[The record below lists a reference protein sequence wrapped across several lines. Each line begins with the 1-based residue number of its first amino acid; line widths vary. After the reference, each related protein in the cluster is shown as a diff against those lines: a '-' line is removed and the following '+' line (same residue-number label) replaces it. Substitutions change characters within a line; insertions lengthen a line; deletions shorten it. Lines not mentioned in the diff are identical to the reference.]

1 MSYCVNCGVELGE
14 SEKRC
19 VLCNCEVINPA
30 QKNECIPVSP
40 YPVKTDDITT
50 KENRK
55 FYAILLTVLFAL
67 PSLICFF
74 LNILYFKEI
83 FWSIYVISVFFFI
96 WVCTVIP
103 IIIKKLNVV
112 VYLFF
117 DYLSLIMLV
126 YIIENYFFD
135 YGWFLP
141 LAFPILTA
149 LLGFTEIMAILI
161 QKRKMHGFQIPG
173 MILILSGML
182 CAVIDFFLTMYLED
196 TIRISWSVFVIVTT
210 IIVALIFFIIEKNEG
225 IKEELIKRFHF

>member
-14 SEKRC
+14 SEKKC
-19 VLCNCEVINPA
+19 VLCNCEVVNPK
-30 QKNECIPVSP
+30 QKSAGAYVSP

-55 FYAILLTVLFAL
+55 FYAILLSALFAL
-67 PSLICFF
+67 PSIICFF

-103 IIIKKLNVV
+103 ILLKKLNVM

-126 YIIENYFFD
+126 FIIENFFFD

-141 LAFPILTA
+141 LAFPMLTS
-149 LLGFTEIMAILI
+149 LLGFTVIMAILI
-161 QKRKMHGFQIPG
+161 QKHKIHGFQIPG
-173 MILILSGML
+173 MILILSGFL
-182 CAVIDFFLTMYLED
+182 CAVIDFFLSMHFENAF
-196 TIRISWSVFVIVTT
+196 RISWSIFTMVPT
-210 IIVALIFFIIEKNEG
+210 IIVALIFFIIEKNDN